1 MQKRIKLIMSV
12 YILVTVSIIFYSCSN
27 STVVEPPVTPG
38 DLPVRTVKNLP
49 ANADSLNHFTYYRF
63 SDSSVVTGADTLT
76 SKWDIA
82 FRNTSIIIN
91 GGPIRFGVGGAIV
104 DSLVSYDTISV
115 VPAASFSVDSTESK
129 LAIPGGST
137 NGWYKYDLAN
147 NIVNPI
153 LTRSLI
159 IRTGDGKYAKVQI
172 LSYYKDSNPQPP
184 VNPLN
189 FRYYTFKFVYQPD
202 GSLKIK

>member
-1 MQKRIKLIMSV
+1 MAA
-12 YILVTVSIIFYSCSN
+12 IIFYSCSN

-38 DLPVRTVKNLP
+38 DLSVRTVRNLP

-82 FRNTSIIIN
+82 FRNTTIIIN
-91 GGPIRFGVGGAIV
+91 GGPVRFGTGGAIV
-104 DSLVSYDTISV
+104 DSLVSFDTISV
-115 VPAASFSVDSTESK
+115 VPSASFSVDSTASK
-129 LAIPGGST
+129 LAIPGGSS
-137 NGWYKYDLAN
+137 NGWYSYDFIN

-153 LTRSLI
+153 LNRTLI

-172 LSYYKDSNPQPP
+172 LNYYKDSNPTPP
-184 VNPLN
+184 VNPEN
-189 FRYYTFKFVYQPD
+189 YRYFTFKFVYQPD